1 MELSYKS
8 TINVPQKF
16 AFARA
21 TDFEKFELEGFG
33 KLSRFE
39 PVSDICAPEIG
50 TRWRTSSEFQG
61 RPRRFSL
68 EILAL
73 EPHEAL
79 VLGNKS
85 EKYDIE
91 AHFGFAEI
99 GPEETGF
106 TFNLAAKA
114 QSITARLI
122 LQTIQ
127 LARGRIEKSMQ
138 SDFQTMA
145 QRMEEAFAASK

>member
-1 MELSYKS
+1 MELSYNC
-8 TINVPQKF
+8 TINVPQAF
-16 AFARA
+16 AFTRA

-33 KLSRFE
+33 NLGRFE
-39 PVSDICAPEIG
+39 PVSEIRAPEIG
-50 TRWRTSSEFQG
+50 ARWRTSSEFQG

-68 EILAL
+68 ELFEL
-73 EPHEAL
+73 EPNQKL

-91 AHFGFAEI
+91 AHFGFDEI
-99 GPEETGF
+99 SAEETGF
-106 TFNLAAKA
+106 SFRLDAKA

-138 SDFQTMA
+138 TDFENMA
-145 QRMEEAFAASK
+145 RRMETAYAESK

>member
-1 MELSYKS
+1 MELSYS
-8 TINVPQKF
+8 CTINVPQKF
-16 AFARA
+16 AFSRA
-21 TDFEKFELEGFG
+21 TDFENFELQGFG
-33 KLSRFE
+33 NLSRFE
-39 PVSDICAPEIG
+39 PVSEVRAPEIG
-50 TRWRTSSEFQG
+50 ARWRTSSEFQG

-68 EILAL
+68 ELFEL
-73 EPHEAL
+73 EPHSKV

-91 AHFGFAEI
+91 SEFLFEEV

-106 TFNLAAKA
+106 SFNLNAKA

-127 LARGRIEKSMQ
+127 LARARIEKSMQ
-138 SDFQTMA
+138 SDFDDMA
-145 QRMEEAFAASK
+145 LRMEEAYDAGE